1 MTSTMA
7 LLKFIIYFWF
17 IPNLYLSNE
26 KKTKSLDLVHN
37 RIFNLPYITQYVI
50 ATHIDLHVK

>member
-1 MTSTMA
+1 MA
-7 LLKFIIYFWF
+7 LLKFIYFWF

-37 RIFNLPYITQYVI
+37 RIFNLAYITPYVI